1 MEPLSIGENSIIYDR
16 VWIPRIVDK
25 ITAINSSVTKSSIP
39 MHASMCHSDRPITSR
54 CSMTA
59 HPKKVRTILY
69 ERYWRV
75 RSGSKTG
82 SSVRSIGQQYTKNG
96 RTGALAEAATTA
108 AAAAPAIVPR
118 EYYTTP
124 PPSRTPPRHP
134 WQPLFPPTHRI
145 RPEYTPSLFHRRSL
159 LSSLSTNTPLILSNP
174 FPSPFLLFAPSREWP
189 PLLRAVA
196 TPTVSTR
203 GVVRAMS
210 RGRPRTEH
218 V

>member
-1 MEPLSIGENSIIYDR
+1 
-16 VWIPRIVDK
+16 
-25 ITAINSSVTKSSIP
+25 
-39 MHASMCHSDRPITSR
+39 
-54 CSMTA
+54 MTA

-124 PPSRTPPRHP
+124 LLPA
-134 WQPLFPPTHRI
+134 PLCVIPG
-145 RPEYTPSLFHRRSL
+145 
-159 LSSLSTNTPLILSNP
+159 NP
-174 FPSPFLLFAPSREWP
+174 FSHLHTAFAPSI
-189 PLLRAVA
+189 LRLGS
-196 TPTVSTR
+196 TVDLS
-203 GVVRAMS
+203 S
-210 RGRPRTEH
+210 PRYPRIPH
-218 V
+218 

>member
-25 ITAINSSVTKSSIP
+25 IAAINSSVTRSPIP
-39 MHASMCHSDRPITSR
+39 MHASMCHGDRPITSR

-59 HPKKVRTILY
+59 HPKKARTILY

-108 AAAAPAIVPR
+108 AAAPAIVPR
-118 EYYTTP
+118 EYYTP
-124 PPSRTPPRHP
+124 PLPELLRVIPDNPFSHLHTAFAPSILRLGSTVD
-134 WQPLFPPTHRI
+134 
-145 RPEYTPSLFHRRSL
+145 L
-159 LSSLSTNTPLILSNP
+159 LSSPSTNTPLALTNP

-203 GVVRAMS
+203 GVVRAVS